1 MNPRNGGSS
10 YDQTDVDMNM
20 PKSVKVKEKE
30 KFASVKFGKRVDVN
44 YEFTPWVRDSNRS
57 SNFNVNKHD
66 D

>member
-1 MNPRNGGSS
+1 
-10 YDQTDVDMNM
+10 M
-20 PKSVKVKEKE
+20 PKSVKVREKE